1 MINAYTFAAS
11 THNPGQLVVC
21 HGVKGFDG
29 GKVPARILSDSDMH
43 RPARDGFVW
52 VRCGGHFLSP
62 ETGRAISCEPF
73 VIEWPKEK
81 IE

>member
-1 MINAYTFAAS
+1 MMINAYTFAAS

-29 GKVPARILSDSDMH
+29 GKMLARILSDSDMF

-52 VRCGGHFLSP
+52 VR
-62 ETGRAISCEPF
+62 ETGLSVTGEPF

>member
-29 GKVPARILSDSDMH
+29 GKMPARILPDEWPGMPY
-43 RPARDGFVW
+43 PARDGFVW
-52 VRCGGHFLSP
+52 VR
-62 ETGRAISCEPF
+62 ETGLSVTGEPF

>member
-1 MINAYTFAAS
+1 MMINAYTFAAS

-29 GKVPARILSDSDMH
+29 GKMPARILSDSDMH

-52 VRCGGHFLSP
+52 VR
-62 ETGRAISCEPF
+62 ETGLSVTGEPF

>member
-29 GKVPARILSDSDMH
+29 GKMPARILSDSDMH

-52 VRCGGHFLSP
+52 VR
-62 ETGRAISCEPF
+62 ETGLSVTGEPL